1 MNSHISWLKEWQHG
15 AKSCSKPIQ
24 QTYFTQNGVE
34 ISQDVSS
41 CRSFCLA
48 FMRIN
53 NTADHCNAGS
63 TMCFTPFAS
72 CFICQVFGRTC
83 IFSYSIATK
92 LLTGVARLFFEAS
105 GNLQT
110 PLTGR
115 TISKKREVATHNA
128 LVSIIWHWNIIITS
142 LFQIEPNWADS
153 WINEQDR
160 RYSCLSYS
168 YQLVSRFYQLKN

>member
-15 AKSCSKPIQ
+15 AKSCSNPIQ
-24 QTYFTQNGVE
+24 QTYFTQIRVE

-41 CRSFCLA
+41 CTCRSFCLA
-48 FMRIN
+48 FRVRIN

-128 LVSIIWHWNIIITS
+128 LVNII
-142 LFQIEPNWADS
+142 
-153 WINEQDR
+153 
-160 RYSCLSYS
+160 
-168 YQLVSRFYQLKN
+168 

>member
-53 NTADHCNAGS
+53 NTADHCN
-63 TMCFTPFAS
+63 
-72 CFICQVFGRTC
+72 
-83 IFSYSIATK
+83 SIATK

-105 GNLQT
+105 GNLQA

-128 LVSIIWHWNIIITS
+128 LVSIIWHWNIIIS
-142 LFQIEPNWADS
+142 QSVSNRAKL
-153 WINEQDR
+153 
-160 RYSCLSYS
+160 
-168 YQLVSRFYQLKN
+168 SRFMDLWTR

>member
-24 QTYFTQNGVE
+24 QTYFTLNGVE

-53 NTADHCNAGS
+53 NTVDHCNAGS

-72 CFICQVFGRTC
+72 CFICQVLGRTC

-105 GNLQT
+105 GNLQA
-110 PLTGR
+110 PSTGR

-128 LVSIIWHWNIIITS
+128 LVSIIWHWNIIIS
-142 LFQIEPNWADS
+142 QSVSNRAKL
-153 WINEQDR
+153 
-160 RYSCLSYS
+160 
-168 YQLVSRFYQLKN
+168 SRFMDLWTR